1 MDIETTSVNP
11 ETREATSSVELSGV
25 RQGDSGQYVCRAVNQ
40 VGGVEIGSQET
51 QATLVVIGESVCV
64 CVCEYTRVHKCD
76 YTCIFCVCV
85 CAW

>member
-1 MDIETTSVNP
+1 MTSVDP
-11 ETREATSSVELSGV
+11 ETREATSRVELSGV

-40 VGGVEIGSQET
+40 VGGVEIGRQET

-64 CVCEYTRVHKCD
+64 CVCVCEYTRVHKCD
-76 YTCIFCVCV
+76 YTCIVVCV